1 MSLLRRRAMYKADEL
16 PAGYKRCKWLS
27 SKNDAYLITDYYP
40 KIGDAVEI
48 YLSLDAGIDYDVP
61 ISATSEYDS
70 SRMLII
76 MFGRV
81 NTFFKYF
88 TNGAASKVYLPQY
101 IGGEPRKIV
110 IDKDGRLID
119 YTGYLVTSGEVGKIG
134 TCRVVRSK
142 KVKLNSEGTAYLNPI
157 VKLTNDAETEADA
170 PAVTIYLK
178 RDTQVERER
187 KADAGL
193 TNIYTNKHYGVALTN
208 TTKVVLAKF
217 KK

>member
-1 MSLLRRRAMYKADEL
+1 MSLLRRRAMYKAGEL

-48 YLSLDAGIDYDVP
+48 YLSVDAGRDYDVP

-81 NTFFKYF
+81 NSFFKYF
-88 TNGAASKVYLPQY
+88 TKDAASSAYLPQY
-101 IGGEPRKIV
+101 LGGEPRKMV

-119 YTGYLVTSGEVGKIG
+119 YTGYLITNEEVKKNKEGIDAKLFLFERSNHKYHFSGKIG
-134 TCRVVRSK
+134 TVTFTRDGK
-142 KVKLNSEGTAYLNPI
+142 KSLNLIPCLNAHNVPCMYDTVSCKSYYNKGTGTFGYKLLQ
-157 VKLTNDAETEADA
+157 EA
-170 PAVTIYLK
+170 
-178 RDTQVERER
+178 
-187 KADAGL
+187 
-193 TNIYTNKHYGVALTN
+193 
-208 TTKVVLAKF
+208 
-217 KK
+217 

>member
-1 MSLLRRRAMYKADEL
+1 MSLLRRRVMYKADEL

-48 YLSLDAGIDYDVP
+48 YLSVDAGVDYDIP

-88 TNGAASKVYLPQY
+88 TKGAASSVYLPQY
-101 IGGEPRKIV
+101 LGGEPRKIV

-119 YTGYLVTSGEVGKIG
+119 YTGYLITNGEVKKNKEEIDAKLFLFERSTHNYHFSGKIG
-134 TCRVVRSK
+134 TVTFTRGG
-142 KVKLNSEGTAYLNPI
+142 VKSLNLIPCLNEHNVPCMYDTVSGKSYYNKGTGTFGY
-157 VKLTNDAETEADA
+157 KLLQEA
-170 PAVTIYLK
+170 
-178 RDTQVERER
+178 
-187 KADAGL
+187 
-193 TNIYTNKHYGVALTN
+193 
-208 TTKVVLAKF
+208 
-217 KK
+217 

>member
-1 MSLLRRRAMYKADEL
+1 MSLLRRREMYKAGEL

-40 KIGDAVEI
+40 KIGDSVEI
-48 YLSLDAGIDYDVP
+48 YLSLDAEMDYDVP

-88 TNGAASKVYLPQY
+88 TKGAASSVYLPQY
-101 IGGEPRKIV
+101 LRGEPRKMV

-119 YTGYLVTSGEVGKIG
+119 YTGYLITNEEVKKNKEEINAPLFLFERSTHKDHFSGKIG
-134 TCRVVRSK
+134 TVTFTRV
-142 KVKLNSEGTAYLNPI
+142 G
-157 VKLTNDAETEADA
+157 
-170 PAVTIYLK
+170 
-178 RDTQVERER
+178 
-187 KADAGL
+187 
-193 TNIYTNKHYGVALTN
+193 
-208 TTKVVLAKF
+208 
-217 KK
+217 

>member
-1 MSLLRRRAMYKADEL
+1 MSLLRRRAMYKAGEL

-40 KIGDAVEI
+40 KVGDAVEI

-88 TNGAASKVYLPQY
+88 TKGNASSVYLPQY
-101 IGGEPRKIV
+101 IGGEPRKMV

-119 YTGYLVTSGEVGKIG
+119 YTGYLVSSSEVRKDKKEINAPLFLFERSNHKDHFSGKIG
-134 TCRVVRSK
+134 TVTFTRGGEKSLNLIPCLNEHNVPCMYDTVSGK
-142 KVKLNSEGTAYLNPI
+142 SYYNKGTGTFGYKLLQE
-157 VKLTNDAETEADA
+157 AE
-170 PAVTIYLK
+170 
-178 RDTQVERER
+178 Q
-187 KADAGL
+187 
-193 TNIYTNKHYGVALTN
+193 
-208 TTKVVLAKF
+208 
-217 KK
+217 